1 MAKGVLVR
9 LGQGLGQR
17 PGAGEET
24 EQDSG
29 RAGLA
34 VAGVAFAAAALVCLG
49 LRLWE
54 VPEWSAAK
62 YFAGGERLMATHDA
76 YAWLAGAQETSRY
89 VLGPLARLLA
99 FLHGVTGLSLPTL
112 GFWLPVAFSPLAALP
127 VVLLAWRMGR
137 PEAGAVAGALAGG
150 SFGFLVRTRVGY
162 LDTDV
167 LTLFFAAAAATL
179 LCLWLTPLCRPGWL
193 PRTDRAER
201 ADQPAWLVLGLAGLL
216 GLFLRLY
223 TVSYYSSG
231 RPIVW
236 AFLATALA
244 LGLLLARPGK
254 HGQVLLGLTLAVG
267 VWFFGLPC
275 LALAA
280 AVAALARV
288 RPGLL
293 TPGRTLAAGA
303 AALLAIVFIQGGRD
317 TLAYLALIKAYL
329 RSSAVEQAGGSVG
342 GTLDLPS
349 VLASVREATTYEF
362 HQVVAM
368 VAVHWALFY
377 AALAGLALALV
388 RRPLLGVWL
397 PLLGLG
403 LASVKFGVRFTMY
416 AGPAMGLGL
425 GLGLAEILD
434 LAGVGRRLRWAAQ
447 AALLVVAGAVLCI
460 PLSDLHPFPVLS
472 QPYAETLVGLRG
484 KLPPGAMLWQWWDW
498 GYAGQFYTE
507 RDTFGDGGRH
517 DGQFLYP
524 LGLVHATTSP
534 LQAQQMMKFT
544 AATLAEQ
551 RQEARDRG
559 VEPYPPAKVEYFAE
573 SPMAKL
579 EAMGKEE
586 AERFVRS
593 LGVEAR
599 TWPANLPE
607 QYLVVAWD
615 NFMVGGWINRY
626 GTWNLAQGAGAAG
639 KLSPLRGN
647 ISVDP
652 QQGILKTPQGQAPLT
667 EMTVV
672 DATGKS
678 HTMFWARLGG
688 VYVVM
693 NRMTNEVFVMDRSV
707 YESMMVQMLLGDPK
721 EFDPYFE
728 LVVDN
733 TPWCRVYRAR

>member
-9 LGQGLGQR
+9 LGQRLDAGQEAER
-17 PGAGEET
+17 E
-24 EQDSG
+24 SG
-29 RAGLA
+29 RTALA
-34 VAGVAFAAAALVCLG
+34 VAGVAFTAATLVCLG

-62 YFAGGERLMATHDA
+62 FFVGGERLMATHDA

-99 FLHGVTGLSLPTL
+99 FLHGATGLSLPFL

-127 VVLLAWRMGR
+127 VALLAWRMGR
-137 PEAGAVAGALAGG
+137 PEAGAAAGALAGG
-150 SFGFLVRTRVGY
+150 CFGFLVRTRVGY

-167 LTLFFAAAAATL
+167 LTLFFAAASAAF
-179 LCLWLTPLCRPGWL
+179 LCLWLMPLCRPGWL
-193 PRTDRAER
+193 PGSGRAQQE
-201 ADQPAWLVLGLAGLL
+201 DQPAWLGMGLAGLL
-216 GLFLRLY
+216 GLFLQVY
-223 TVSYYSSG
+223 TVAFYSSG

-236 AFLATALA
+236 ALLGMALA

-254 HGQVLLGLTLAVG
+254 CGLVLLGLSLAVG
-267 VWFFGLPC
+267 VWIFGLPC
-275 LALAA
+275 LALVAA
-280 AVAALARV
+280 LAALARV

-293 TPGRTLAAGA
+293 TPARTLAAGV
-303 AALLAIVFIQGGRD
+303 AALLAIIFIQGGSD
-317 TLAYLALIKAYL
+317 TAAYLALIKAYL
-329 RSSAVEQAGGSVG
+329 RSSVVEQAGGSVG

-349 VLASVREATTYEF
+349 VLASVREAATYRF
-362 HQVVAM
+362 SQVVEFIAI
-368 VAVHWALFY
+368 HWALFY

-388 RRPLLGVWL
+388 RRPLLVVWL

-403 LASVKFGVRFTMY
+403 LASVKLGVRFTMY
-416 AGPAMGLGL
+416 AGPVMGLGL

-447 AALLVVAGAVLCI
+447 AALLVVVGLVLSI
-460 PLSDLHPFPVLS
+460 PVSDLHPFPVLS
-472 QPYAETLVGLRG
+472 KPYAETLAGLRG

-524 LGLVHATTSP
+524 LGLVHATSSP
-534 LQAQQMMKFT
+534 LQAQQMMKFV

-551 RQEARDRG
+551 RQEDRDRG
-559 VEPYPPAKVEYFAE
+559 VAPYPPAKVEYFVE
-573 SPMAKL
+573 YPVAKL

-586 AERFVRS
+586 ADRFVRN

-599 TWPANLPE
+599 PWPANLPE

-615 NFMVGGWINRY
+615 NLMVGGWINRY
-626 GTWNLAQGAGAAG
+626 GNWSLAQGVGATG
-639 KLSPLRGN
+639 KITPLQGN

-672 DATGKS
+672 DSSGKLG
-678 HTMFWARLGG
+678 TMFWARLGG

-721 EFDPYFE
+721 NFDPYFE
-728 LVVDN
+728 LVADN
-733 TPWCRVYRAR
+733 APWCRVYRAR